1 MPSVAGDRLSQFG
14 CDIWDIEDLPGILN
28 LEDVVVC
35 KQLLPIA
42 YVDGL

>member
-1 MPSVAGDRLSQFG
+1 MAGDAKCCWFSQFG
-14 CDIWDIEDLPGILN
+14 CDMWDIEDLPGILN

-42 YVDGL
+42 C